1 MLLGEEDELLLD
13 IEVVKDDGVL
23 LVEEYCI
30 EHGLLLSKEEVVLLG
45 SEVGD
50 DLGKNNE
57 KLTGSEVGLLLRDN
71 DGTLLGD
78 KDGIKIS
85 SLWNKV

>member
-1 MLLGEEDELLLD
+1 MLF
-13 IEVVKDDGVL
+13 
-23 LVEEYCI
+23 VEEYCI
-30 EHGLLLSKEEVVLLG
+30 EHGLLISKEEVVLLG

-50 DLGKNNE
+50 DIGKKIE

-85 SLWNKV
+85 SLWN